1 VTDDIRALTARL
13 TEEPGSLAF
22 LELAEALRRR
32 GQFEAAYKVARG
44 GLSRYPG
51 LADAHDLM
59 AHVLSDQGD
68 LAGAFDAWSSALQ
81 LDPMRTSALKG
92 IAFLYFRAGDGAAAL
107 DHLQRAMEVDPDD
120 PTIRQAIGR
129 ISAGRAEA
137 SPGERRASEAG
148 HGIGASS
155 PPATPVDQ
163 GPPDAGA
170 RHRGVSAVAMG
181 ASDATVTAGRPSA
194 GRTPG
199 LFDGVGGGER
209 GLLLIDA
216 NGLRLGGELT
226 AADGGD
232 AGDRIAAQLAGVS
245 REAARATRLLG
256 LGSWHA
262 IAIECPDG
270 HLVLAQS
277 TAETVLLA
285 SRDPSVPIGRVGLLA
300 ERAARAARTWLE
312 AQS

>member
-1 VTDDIRALTARL
+1 MTDDIRALTARMA
-13 TEEPGSLAF
+13 EEPGSLAF

-32 GQFEAAYKVARG
+32 GQLEAAFKVARG

-59 AHVLSDQGD
+59 ARVLSDQGD

-92 IAFLYFRAGDGAAAL
+92 IAFLYFRAGDTPAAL

-120 PTIRQAIGR
+120 PTIRQAFGR
-129 ISAGRAEA
+129 IGAGRPAPSSAQGAAAGPSSRATGLPSRAPAERAEA
-137 SPGERRASEAG
+137 PSAPT
-148 HGIGASS
+148 
-155 PPATPVDQ
+155 PAP
-163 GPPDAGA
+163 A
-170 RHRGVSAVAMG
+170 
-181 ASDATVTAGRPSA
+181 SA

-199 LFDGVGGGER
+199 LFDGIDGGER
-209 GLLLIDA
+209 GLLLVDA

-226 AADGGD
+226 SADGEE
-232 AGDRIAAQLAGVS
+232 AGDRVAAQLAGVS

-277 TAETVLLA
+277 TADTVLLA
-285 SRDPSVPIGRVGLLA
+285 RRDSSMPMGRVGLLA

-312 AQS
+312 AQ

>member
-1 VTDDIRALTARL
+1 VTDDIRALTARMA
-13 TEEPGSLAF
+13 EEPGSLAF

-32 GQFEAAYKVARG
+32 GQLEAAFKVARG

-59 AHVLSDQGD
+59 ARVLSDQGD

-92 IAFLYFRAGDGAAAL
+92 IAFLYFRAGETTAAL

-129 ISAGRAEA
+129 MAAGRSEPSSHEVVAPAPSSRVTGLASREATWHAEAPSIPTPVPASAG
-137 SPGERRASEAG
+137 G
-148 HGIGASS
+148 
-155 PPATPVDQ
+155 
-163 GPPDAGA
+163 
-170 RHRGVSAVAMG
+170 
-181 ASDATVTAGRPSA
+181 
-194 GRTPG
+194 TPG
-199 LFDGVGGGER
+199 LFDGVDGGER
-209 GLLLIDA
+209 GLLLIDG
-216 NGLRLGGELT
+216 NGLRLGGEL
-226 AADGGD
+226 ASPDGQE
-232 AGDRIAAQLAGVS
+232 AGDHVAAQLAGVS

-270 HLVLAQS
+270 HLVLAQP
-277 TAETVLLA
+277 TADTVLLA
-285 SRDPSVPIGRVGLLA
+285 SRDRSVPMGRVGLLA
-300 ERAARAARTWLE
+300 DRAARAARTWLE
-312 AQS
+312 AQ

>member
-1 VTDDIRALTARL
+1 VIDDIRALTARMA
-13 TEEPGSLAF
+13 EEPGSLAF

-32 GQFEAAYKVARG
+32 GQLEAAFKVARG

-59 AHVLSDQGD
+59 ARVLSDQGD
-68 LAGAFDAWSSALQ
+68 LAGAFDAWSSVLQ

-92 IAFLYFRAGDGAAAL
+92 IAFLYFRAGDTAAAL

-120 PTIRQAIGR
+120 PTIRQAFGR
-129 ISAGRAEA
+129 VGASRPEAFSDPGAASDASSHATGLPPRVSAARAEA
-137 SPGERRASEAG
+137 
-148 HGIGASS
+148 
-155 PPATPVDQ
+155 PPAPA
-163 GPPDAGA
+163 PAPA
-170 RHRGVSAVAMG
+170 
-181 ASDATVTAGRPSA
+181 SA

-199 LFDGVGGGER
+199 LFDGVDGGER
-209 GLLLIDA
+209 GLLLLDG
-216 NGLRLGGELT
+216 NGLRLGGEL
-226 AADGGD
+226 ASPHGEE
-232 AGDRIAAQLAGVS
+232 AGDRVAAQLAGVS

-256 LGSWHA
+256 LGSWHT

-277 TAETVLLA
+277 TADTVLLA
-285 SRDPSVPIGRVGLLA
+285 SRDPSVPMGRVGLLA

-312 AQS
+312 AQ

>member
-13 TEEPGSLAF
+13 ADEPGSLAF

-32 GQFEAAYKVARG
+32 GQLEAAYKVARG

-59 AHVLSDQGD
+59 ARVLSDQGD

-92 IAFLYFRAGDGAAAL
+92 IAFLYFRAGDTAAAL

-120 PTIRQAIGR
+120 PTIRQAFGR
-129 ISAGRAEA
+129 IGAGRSEPSLAPAERAEA
-137 SPGERRASEAG
+137 PPG
-148 HGIGASS
+148 
-155 PPATPVDQ
+155 PTPAP
-163 GPPDAGA
+163 A
-170 RHRGVSAVAMG
+170 
-181 ASDATVTAGRPSA
+181 SA
-194 GRTPG
+194 GRTSG
-199 LFDGVGGGER
+199 LFDGVDGWER
-209 GLLLIDA
+209 GLLLVDA
-216 NGLRLGGELT
+216 NGLRLAGVL
-226 AADGGD
+226 ASADGEE
-232 AGDRIAAQLAGVS
+232 AGDRVAAQLAGVS

-277 TAETVLLA
+277 TADTVLLA
-285 SRDPSVPIGRVGLLA
+285 SRDPSIPMGRVGLLA

-312 AQS
+312 AQ